1 MWSIKWS
8 NCIWEYCAWL
18 SCSWLSLHASV
29 RGRISGLVGLCFEG
43 ILQFLW
49 SFLPEQERS
58 VRKTKQQMAENTVC
72 EKNPVVVCG
81 KKSVD
86 QSRIHHVWLLSLPL
100 CRTRLSFNKKTK
112 KCWEED
118 EGIGSAFVLL
128 GLLRRNY
135 SLFPILCCG
144 WYERHR
150 WEHLEGRSPCL
161 VLLGDLHSLLPVT
174 CSWVPALLLSMPCAS
189 ISTFPGLGPSLLHS
203 QAGVWK
209 GEEQV
214 LLLRAGPFTSWSA
227 AYVWSGS
234 LSFLAEISGHEL
246 VRRSIHFLEAGR
258 GKGSCRG
265 QVKTQSSKKLYGK
278 SNVDFKLS
286 MSLHITVKQ
295 ALLKGTEYAYWIILW
310 E

>member
-86 QSRIHHVWLLSLPL
+86 QSRIRHVWLLSLPL

-118 EGIGSAFVLL
+118 EGIGSEFVLL

-150 WEHLEGRSPCL
+150 WEHLEGKSPCL
-161 VLLGDLHSLLPVT
+161 VLLGDLHSLLQLHAPEFLHY
-174 CSWVPALLLSMPCAS
+174 CSPCPVPASALSLGLGLLCSIPRLVYGKGRSKCFSWGQDLSRLDLLL
-189 ISTFPGLGPSLLHS
+189 LYE
-203 QAGVWK
+203 V
-209 GEEQV
+209 
-214 LLLRAGPFTSWSA
+214 A
-227 AYVWSGS
+227 AC
-234 LSFLAEISGHEL
+234 LF
-246 VRRSIHFLEAGR
+246 
-258 GKGSCRG
+258 
-265 QVKTQSSKKLYGK
+265 
-278 SNVDFKLS
+278 
-286 MSLHITVKQ
+286 
-295 ALLKGTEYAYWIILW
+295 
-310 E
+310 